1 MTEST
6 HPHEPHSKGIGDT
19 LNWLRAGVLGANDG
33 IVSTAGILIGVA
45 AATVDRG
52 AIFTAGIAAL
62 AAGAV
67 SMALGEYVSVSTQ
80 RDTERALIVKE
91 QAELRDMP
99 TEEFDELVG
108 LYRDKGLSEATA
120 HQVATELTDHDAL
133 AAHAEVE
140 LGIDPDALTNPWH
153 AAASS
158 ALSFTIGALLPL
170 VAILVFPQHLRI
182 PLTFVVVCL
191 ALALTGWLSARI
203 GDADVRRAILRV
215 TIGGA
220 LAMAI
225 TYVIGLAT
233 GHVVG

>member
-1 MTEST
+1 
-6 HPHEPHSKGIGDT
+6 
-19 LNWLRAGVLGANDG
+19 
-33 IVSTAGILIGVA
+33 
-45 AATVDRG
+45 
-52 AIFTAGIAAL
+52 
-62 AAGAV
+62 
-67 SMALGEYVSVSTQ
+67 MALGEHVSVSTQ

-108 LYRDKGLSEATA
+108 LYRDKGPSPRRPPIRSRPNSPT
-120 HQVATELTDHDAL
+120 TTPSPLT
-133 AAHAEVE
+133 
-140 LGIDPDALTNPWH
+140 PRSSW
-153 AAASS
+153 ASIPTRSPTRGTPRRRRRCRSRS
-158 ALSFTIGALLPL
+158 ARCYRWWRSWS
-170 VAILVFPQHLRI
+170 FPQHLRI
-182 PLTFVVVCL
+182 PLTFVVVRL

-233 GHVVG
+233 GHRRLKKVG